1 MSFNFDEPIDRL
13 GTHSV
18 KYDLREARFGRADV
32 TPLWVADMDFAAPPC
47 VRAALAERAAHPI
60 YGYTLADDVVDQSI
74 IDWQWRRH
82 RWRIEREWIV
92 LLPGVVPG
100 LSLSVQV
107 LSAPGERVV
116 IQPPVYHPFT
126 QVIEANGR
134 HVLASPLAWHEGQHR
149 MQLDL
154 LDAALTEAN
163 TPDTRLMLLCNPHNP
178 GGRVWSRD
186 ELSAL
191 AEFCLRHGLTLVS
204 DEIHADLV
212 FPGHRHRPIASLA
225 PDIAAQT
232 ITLSSPGKT
241 FNTPGLNTAYA
252 IIPNPALRRRYQHAV
267 QALHLDQLNLFG
279 LTAMQ
284 AAYKDGEPWLN
295 ALLETLRSN
304 LEQARACLARH
315 LPEVHAPMPEAGY
328 LLWMDCRE
336 LAVKRGF
343 DDAALHR
350 FFIDAGLGLSPGV
363 QFGEEGRGFMRMN
376 VALPHEELLKALV
389 GLKGY

>member
-1 MSFNFDEPIDRL
+1 MNFNFDDPIDRL
-13 GTHSV
+13 GSHSV

-47 VRAALAERAAHPI
+47 VLEALAERAAHPI
-60 YGYTLADDVVDQSI
+60 YGYTLADEGVYQSM

-82 RWRIEREWIV
+82 GWRIEREWIV

-100 LSLSVQV
+100 LSLSVQA

-116 IQPPVYHPFT
+116 IQPPVYYPFK

-134 HVLASPLAWHEGQHR
+134 HVLSNPLAWHEGNHL
-149 MQLDL
+149 MHLDTL
-154 LDAALTEAN
+154 ADALTEPN
-163 TPDTRLMLLCNPHNP
+163 TPDTRLMLLCSPHNP
-178 GGRVWSRD
+178 GGRVWSRM
-186 ELSAL
+186 ELEAL
-191 AEFCLRHGLTLVS
+191 GELCLRHGITVIS

-212 FPGHRHRPIASLA
+212 FPGHRHQPIASLA
-225 PDIAAQT
+225 PEIAAQT
-232 ITLSSPGKT
+232 VTLNSPGKT

-252 IIPNPALRRRYQHAV
+252 IIPNPSIRRRYQHAV
-267 QALHLDQLNLFG
+267 QALHLDPLNLFG
-279 LTAMQ
+279 LTAMK
-284 AAYKDGEPWLN
+284 AAYNHGEPWLN
-295 ALLETLRSN
+295 ELQKTLHDN
-304 LEQARACLARH
+304 LDQARASLARH
-315 LPEVHAPMPEAGY
+315 LPDIHAPMPEAGY

-343 DDAALHR
+343 DDEALNR

-376 VALPHEELLKALV
+376 IALPREALLKAL
-389 GLKGY
+389 GRLK